1 LHPYE
6 YRHFQEQEIEMEG
19 LGAGLAALAF
29 WGFIAAVVVGGI
41 WYAVREKEAQHET
54 LRRMIDSGKDLD
66 EEAISRVFKENSR
79 PERDLKIGGIITV
92 FAAPGLAVLGWFLGD
107 IAEEAYH
114 ALLGVA
120 GLVAFV
126 GVGLLIAARV
136 AEKANANDGRPTGS

>member
-1 LHPYE
+1 
-6 YRHFQEQEIEMEG
+6 MDG

-29 WGFIAAVVVGGI
+29 WGFIAAAVVGGI

-54 LRRMIDSGKDLD
+54 LRRMIDSGREFD
-66 EEAISRVFKENSR
+66 EQAISRVFKENSQ

-92 FAAPGLAVLGWFLGD
+92 FAAPGLAILGWFLGD
-107 IAEEAYH
+107 VAEAAYH

-120 GLVAFV
+120 GLTAFV

-136 AEKANANDGRPTGS
+136 AEKAAEKDGRPTGH

>member
-1 LHPYE
+1 
-6 YRHFQEQEIEMEG
+6 MDG

-66 EEAISRVFKENSR
+66 EAAISRVFKENGR
-79 PERDLKIGGIITV
+79 PERDLKIGGIITL
-92 FAAPGLAVLGWFLGD
+92 FAAPGLATLGWFLGD
-107 IAEEAYH
+107 VSAEAFQ

-120 GLVAFV
+120 GLIAFL

-136 AEKANANDGRPTGS
+136 AERANANNDRRTSS

>member
-1 LHPYE
+1 
-6 YRHFQEQEIEMEG
+6 MEG
-19 LGAGLAALAF
+19 LGAGLAAFAF

-79 PERDLKIGGIITV
+79 PERDLKIGGIIAAS
-92 FAAPGLAVLGWFLGD
+92 AAPGLATLGWFLGD
-107 IAEEAYH
+107 VSNEAYH

-126 GVGLLIAARV
+126 AVGLLVAARV
-136 AEKANANDGRPTGS
+136 AERSYADDGKPTGS

>member
-1 LHPYE
+1 
-6 YRHFQEQEIEMEG
+6 MEG

-54 LRRMIDSGKDLD
+54 LRRMIDSGQELD
-66 EEAISRVFKENSR
+66 EQAISRIFKENR
-79 PERDLKIGGIITV
+79 PERDLKIGGIITL
-92 FAAPGLAVLGWFLGD
+92 FAAPGLAILGWFLGD
-107 IAEEAYH
+107 VSREAYH

-126 GVGLLIAARV
+126 GIGLLIAARV
-136 AEKANANDGRPTGS
+136 AENAATNDGRRTSG

>member
-1 LHPYE
+1 
-6 YRHFQEQEIEMEG
+6 MEG

-54 LRRMIDSGKDLD
+54 LRRIIDSGKDLD
-66 EEAISRVFKENSR
+66 EEAIGRIFKENRR
-79 PERDLKIGGIITV
+79 PERDLKIGGVITV
-92 FAAPGLAVLGWFLGD
+92 FAAPGLAILGWFLG
-107 IAEEAYH
+107 EVSTEAYH
-114 ALLGVA
+114 ALLGAA

-136 AEKANANDGRPTGS
+136 AEKAYANDEGPTGH

>member
-1 LHPYE
+1 
-6 YRHFQEQEIEMEG
+6 MDG

-54 LRRMIDSGKDLD
+54 LRRMIDSGREFD
-66 EEAISRVFKENSR
+66 EQAISRVFKENSR

-92 FAAPGLAVLGWFLGD
+92 FAAPGLAILGWFLGD
-107 IAEEAYH
+107 VAEQAYH

-120 GLVAFV
+120 GLTAFV

-136 AEKANANDGRPTGS
+136 AEKAAEHDGGPAGH

>member
-1 LHPYE
+1 
-6 YRHFQEQEIEMEG
+6 MEG

-54 LRRMIDSGKDLD
+54 LRRMIDSGKELD

-79 PERDLKIGGIITV
+79 PDRDLKIGGIIAAS
-92 FAAPGLAVLGWFLGD
+92 AAPGLAVLGWFLRSVSD
-107 IAEEAYH
+107 EAFH
-114 ALLGVA
+114 ALLGVG

-126 GVGLLIAARV
+126 AVGLLIAAKV
-136 AEKANANDGRPTGS
+136 AEKSYADEGRPTNG

>member
-1 LHPYE
+1 
-6 YRHFQEQEIEMEG
+6 MEG
-19 LGAGLAALAF
+19 LGAGLAAFAF

-66 EEAISRVFKENSR
+66 EDAISRVFKENSR
-79 PERDLKIGGIITV
+79 PERDLKIGGIITI
-92 FAAPGLAVLGWFLGD
+92 FAAPGLAVLGWFLAD
-107 IAEEAYH
+107 VSSEAFS

-136 AEKANANDGRPTGS
+136 AGQASSDDGRPTRS

>member
-1 LHPYE
+1 
-6 YRHFQEQEIEMEG
+6 MEG
-19 LGAGLAALAF
+19 LGAGLAAFAF

-79 PERDLKIGGIITV
+79 PERDLKIGGIITI
-92 FAAPGLAVLGWFLGD
+92 FAAPGLAVLGWFLAD
-107 IAEEAYH
+107 VSSEAFS

-136 AEKANANDGRPTGS
+136 AAKAPADDGRPTRN

>member
-1 LHPYE
+1 
-6 YRHFQEQEIEMEG
+6 MEG

-66 EEAISRVFKENSR
+66 EEAISRVFKENGR

-92 FAAPGLAVLGWFLGD
+92 FAAPGLATLGWFLGD
-107 IAEEAYH
+107 VSVDARH

-136 AEKANANDGRPTGS
+136 AEKAAANDGGRAHG

>member
-1 LHPYE
+1 
-6 YRHFQEQEIEMEG
+6 MDG

-66 EEAISRVFKENSR
+66 EEAISRVFKDNSR
-79 PERDLKIGGIITV
+79 PERDLKIGGII
-92 FAAPGLAVLGWFLGD
+92 AASASPGLFVLGWFLRNVSQ
-107 IAEEAYH
+107 EAFH
-114 ALLGVA
+114 ALSGVA

-126 GVGLLIAARV
+126 GVGLLVAARV
-136 AEKANANDGRPTGS
+136 AEKADADNGKRTSS

>member
-1 LHPYE
+1 
-6 YRHFQEQEIEMEG
+6 MEG
-19 LGAGLAALAF
+19 LGAGLAAFAF

-66 EEAISRVFKENSR
+66 EEAISRVFKENSH
-79 PERDLKIGGIITV
+79 PDRDLKIGGIITV
-92 FAAPGLAVLGWFLGD
+92 FAAPGLATLGWFLGD
-107 IAEEAYH
+107 VAEEAYH

-136 AEKANANDGRPTGS
+136 AEKAYADDGRPTGS

>member
-1 LHPYE
+1 
-6 YRHFQEQEIEMEG
+6 MDG

-66 EEAISRVFKENSR
+66 EAAISRVFKNNSR
-79 PERDLKIGGIITV
+79 PDRDLKIGAIIAAS
-92 FAAPGLAVLGWFLGD
+92 AAPGLAVLGWFLRSVSD
-107 IAEEAYH
+107 EAFH
-114 ALLGVA
+114 ALSGVA

-126 GVGLLIAARV
+126 AIGLFVAARI
-136 AEKANANDGRPTGS
+136 AEKSYADDSRP